1 MSFAK
6 WCGVA
11 ALLGMAWAASGHGKS
26 TDTAIFCAAAIL
38 LIFMH
43 EQRK

>member
-11 ALLGMAWAASGHGKS
+11 ALLGMAWAEAE
-26 TDTAIFCAAAIL
+26 DMARDM
-38 LIFMH
+38 LIQCMH
-43 EQRK
+43 T